1 MSNIRIV
8 NLASHTTP
16 AVIEDNRKEWVAYG
30 EDNNYFQYLID
41 RYNGSA
47 TNNAIINGMTE
58 LMYGKGLAATDASRK
73 PEAYA
78 QMMSLFKRSCLRKVT
93 FDLKALGQ
101 AAFQII
107 YNKDKSKIVQVAHM
121 PIETLRFEKMNE
133 DGEVCG
139 YYYSKDWTKIRK
151 KGYEPV
157 RIPAFGHGEKGEAL
171 EIYCIK
177 PYRSGFYY
185 YSPVDYQGGISYAEL
200 EEEVANYHIN
210 NIKNGLSPSMLIN
223 FNNGVPTEEER
234 ELIERR
240 IIQKFSGTSNS
251 GKFIL
256 AFNDNKEMAAS
267 IEPVQLS
274 DASEQYQFLADES
287 MRKLMVA
294 HRVTSPML
302 MGIKDQ
308 SGLGNN
314 ADELKTASLLFHNTV
329 IRPLQELILDAIDD
343 ILAYNDI
350 SLNIYFK
357 TLQPLEL
364 QADITEDQKEE
375 LSKVEDCGC
384 KDVSLA
390 SKQIDGRTAYD
401 TKEEAELVA
410 KELGCEGYHTHE
422 LDGQTWYMPCESH
435 DLEELKEPCQEGY
448 EMIGFKMKNGKRVP
462 NCVPLSELS
471 KDSRP
476 FLDDKLAHEMLDA
489 LADLGEEEPEGYELV
504 DAEIVGDDE
513 PEDFDVENYLNGLT
527 ELSAKQDSTQ
537 DGDIYKVRYKYVKGT
552 KKTAK
557 GSSRAFCKTMLSQG
571 KLYRKED
578 IGMMSARGVNKSFG
592 HKGRNYSLFK
602 YKGGV
607 NCYHRWERRIYKK
620 KLKKNGEPYGGD
632 ALRGTRYVNVNQA
645 VREGFKLPKNPKE
658 VAVAPIDMPR
668 QGHHPNY
675 KG

>member
-16 AVIEDNRKEWVAYG
+16 AVVEDNRKQWVAYG

-58 LMYGKGLAATDASRK
+58 LIYGKGLYATDASRK
-73 PEAYA
+73 PDEYA
-78 QMMSLFKRSCLRKVT
+78 MMKSLFSRTCMRKIT
-93 FDLKALGQ
+93 FDLKAMGQ
-101 AAFQII
+101 AAMQVI
-107 YNKDKSKIVQVAHM
+107 YNKEKTKIVQVEHF
-121 PIETLRFEKMNE
+121 PIETLRMEKMND
-133 DGEVCG
+133 DGEVTG

-151 KGYEPV
+151 KGFEPI
-157 RIPAFGHGEKGEAL
+157 RIPAFGYGEKGEGL

-185 YSPVDYQGGISYAEL
+185 YSPVDYQGGLPYAEL

-240 IIQKFSGTSNS
+240 IIQKFSGSSNS

-302 MGIKDQ
+302 MGIKDNT
-308 SGLGNN
+308 GLGNN

-329 IRPLQELILDAIDD
+329 VRPIQELILDAIDD
-343 ILAYNDI
+343 ILAVNGA
-350 SLNIYFK
+350 SLNVYFK

-364 QADITEDQKEE
+364 QADIAEEDKEE
-375 LSKVEDCGC
+375 LS
-384 KDVSLA
+384 
-390 SKQIDGRTAYD
+390 I
-401 TKEEAELVA
+401 
-410 KELGCEGYHTHE
+410 ELG
-422 LDGQTWYMPCESH
+422 D
-435 DLEELKEPCQEGY
+435 
-448 EMIGFKMKNGKRVP
+448 
-462 NCVPLSELS
+462 
-471 KDSRP
+471 DSRP
-476 FLDDKLAHEMLDA
+476 FLDDELAHEMLDA
-489 LADLGEEEPEGYELV
+489 LADLGEEEPEGYDLI
-504 DAEIVGDDE
+504 DAEEVGDEE
-513 PEDFDVENYLNGLT
+513 PEDFDVEGYLNGLVS
-527 ELSAKQDSTQ
+527 LSATQDSNQ
-537 DGDIYKVRYKYVKGT
+537 DSELYKVRYRYAKGT
-552 KKTAK
+552 SKTPT
-557 GSSRAFCKTMLSQG
+557 GQSRTFCKTMMS
-571 KLYRKED
+571 KKMLYRKED
-578 IGMMSARGVNKSFG
+578 IGQMSARGVNKKFG
-592 HKGRNYSLFK
+592 HKGKNYSLFK

-620 KLKKNGEPYGGD
+620 RLKKDGTEWGGN
-632 ALRGTRYVNVNQA
+632 ALQGTKFVNVNQA
-645 VREGFKLPKNPKE
+645 VRAGFKLPKNPKE

>member
-16 AVIEDNRKEWVAYG
+16 QVVEDNRKEWVAYG
-30 EDNNYFQYLID
+30 DDNNYFQYLID

-58 LMYGKGLAATDASRK
+58 LIYGKGLYATDAARK
-73 PEAYA
+73 PDEYA
-78 QMMSLFKRSCLRKVT
+78 MMRSLFSRTCMRKVT
-93 FDLKALGQ
+93 FDLKAMGQ
-101 AAFQII
+101 AAFQVI
-107 YNKDKSKIVQVAHM
+107 YNKDKTKIVQVEHM

-133 DGEVCG
+133 EGEVEG

-151 KGYEPV
+151 RGYEPT
-157 RIPAFGHGEKGEAL
+157 RIPAFGYGDKSEGL

-185 YSPVDYQGGISYAEL
+185 YSPVDYQGGLPYAEL

-240 IIQKFSGTSNS
+240 IIQKFSGSSNS

-302 MGIKDQ
+302 MGIKDNT
-308 SGLGNN
+308 GLGNN

-329 IRPLQELILDAIDD
+329 VRPIQELILDAIDD
-343 ILAYNDI
+343 IMAVNGA
-350 SLNIYFK
+350 SLNVFFK

-364 QADITEDQKEE
+364 QADMAEEEKEE
-375 LSKVEDCGC
+375 LSKVELGD
-384 KDVSLA
+384 
-390 SKQIDGRTAYD
+390 DG
-401 TKEEAELVA
+401 
-410 KELGCEGYHTHE
+410 
-422 LDGQTWYMPCESH
+422 
-435 DLEELKEPCQEGY
+435 
-448 EMIGFKMKNGKRVP
+448 
-462 NCVPLSELS
+462 
-471 KDSRP
+471 RP
-476 FLDDKLAHEMLDA
+476 FLDDELAHEMLDA
-489 LADLGEEEPEGYELV
+489 LADLGEEEPSDEWELI
-504 DAEIVGDDE
+504 DAEEVGDDE
-513 PEDFDVENYLNGLT
+513 PEDFDVEGYLNGLVS
-527 ELSAKQDSTQ
+527 LSATQDSSQ
-537 DGDIYKVRYKYVKGT
+537 DTKLYKVRYKYTKGT
-552 KKTAK
+552 SKTPI
-557 GSSRAFCKTMLSQG
+557 GDSRTFCKTML
-571 KLYRKED
+571 KKKMLYRKED

-620 KLKKNGEPYGGD
+620 RLKKDGTEWGGN
-632 ALRGTRYVNVNQA
+632 ALQGTKFVNVNQA
-645 VREGFKLPKNPKE
+645 VRAGFKLPKNPKE
-658 VAVAPIDMPR
+658 VAIAPIDMPR
-668 QGHHPNY
+668 QGHHPDFG
-675 KG
+675 K

>member
-16 AVIEDNRKEWVAYG
+16 QVVEDNRKEWVAYG
-30 EDNNYFQYLID
+30 DDNNYFQFLID

-58 LMYGKGLAATDASRK
+58 LIYGKGLYATDAARK
-73 PEAYA
+73 PDEYA
-78 QMMSLFKRSCLRKVT
+78 MMKSLFSRACMRKVT
-93 FDLKALGQ
+93 FDLKAMGQ
-101 AAFQII
+101 AAFQVI
-107 YNKDKSKIVQVAHM
+107 YNKDKTKIVQVEHM

-133 DGEVCG
+133 DGEVTG

-151 KGYEPV
+151 KGFEPT
-157 RIPAFGHGEKGEAL
+157 RIPAFGYGEKGEGL

-185 YSPVDYQGGISYAEL
+185 YSPVDYQGGLPYAEL

-240 IIQKFSGTSNS
+240 IIQKFSGSSNS

-302 MGIKDQ
+302 MGIKDNT
-308 SGLGNN
+308 GLGNN

-329 IRPLQELILDAIDD
+329 VRPIQEMILDAIDD
-343 ILAYNDI
+343 ILAVNGA
-350 SLNIYFK
+350 SLNVFFK

-364 QADITEDQKEE
+364 QGDILEEEKEE
-375 LSKVEDCGC
+375 LSKVE
-384 KDVSLA
+384 
-390 SKQIDGRTAYD
+390 
-401 TKEEAELVA
+401 
-410 KELGCEGYHTHE
+410 LG
-422 LDGQTWYMPCESH
+422 D
-435 DLEELKEPCQEGY
+435 
-448 EMIGFKMKNGKRVP
+448 
-462 NCVPLSELS
+462 
-471 KDSRP
+471 DSRP
-476 FLDDKLAHEMLDA
+476 FLDDELAHEMLDA
-489 LADLGEEEPEGYELV
+489 LADLGEEEPEGYELI
-504 DAEIVGDDE
+504 DAEEVGDEE
-513 PEDFDVENYLNGLT
+513 PEDFDVESYLNGLVSLSATQDSNQDT
-527 ELSAKQDSTQ
+527 EL
-537 DGDIYKVRYKYVKGT
+537 YKVRYKYSKGT
-552 KKTAK
+552 SKTPM
-557 GSSRAFCKTMLSQG
+557 GQSRTFCKTMMS
-571 KLYRKED
+571 KKMLYRKED
-578 IGMMSARGVNKSFG
+578 IGQMSARGVNKSFG

-620 KLKKNGEPYGGD
+620 RLKKDGTEWGGN
-632 ALRGTRYVNVNQA
+632 ALQGTKFVNVNQA
-645 VREGFKLPKNPKE
+645 VREGFKMPKNPKE
-658 VAVAPIDMPR
+658 VAQAPIDMPR

-675 KG
+675 GK

>member
-16 AVIEDNRKEWVAYG
+16 AVVEDNRKEWVAYG

-58 LMYGKGLAATDASRK
+58 LMYGKGLSATDASRK

-151 KGYEPV
+151 RGYEPT
-157 RIPAFGHGEKGEAL
+157 RIPAFGHGEKGDAL

-185 YSPVDYQGGISYAEL
+185 YSPVDYQGGIPYAEL

-329 IRPLQELILDAIDD
+329 IRPFQEMILDAIDD
-343 ILAYNDI
+343 ILAYNQI
-350 SLNIYFK
+350 SLNLFFK

-364 QADITEDQKEE
+364 QADITEEQREE
-375 LSKVEDCGC
+375 LSKVEDT
-384 KDVSLA
+384 
-390 SKQIDGRTAYD
+390 I
-401 TKEEAELVA
+401 EI
-410 KELGCEGYHTHE
+410 
-422 LDGQTWYMPCESH
+422 
-435 DLEELKEPCQEGY
+435 QEQ
-448 EMIGFKMKNGKRVP
+448 
-462 NCVPLSELS
+462 LSE
-471 KDSRP
+471 DSRP

-513 PEDFDVENYLNGLT
+513 PEEFDVENYLNGLT

-557 GSSRAFCKTMLSQG
+557 GSSRTFCKTMLSQG

-620 KLKKNGEPYGGD
+620 KLKKDGEPYGGD

-658 VAVAPIDMPR
+658 VAIAPIDLPNN
-668 QGHHPNY
+668 GHHPNWSGN
-675 KG
+675 K

>member
-16 AVIEDNRKEWVAYG
+16 QVVEDNRKEWVAYG
-30 EDNNYFQYLID
+30 DDNNYFQFLID

-58 LMYGKGLAATDASRK
+58 LIYGKGLYATDASRK
-73 PEAYA
+73 PDEFA
-78 QMMSLFKRSCLRKVT
+78 MMKSLFSRQCMRKVT
-93 FDLKALGQ
+93 FDLKAMGQ
-101 AAFQII
+101 AAFQVI
-107 YNKDKSKIVQVAHM
+107 YNKDKTKIVQVEHM
-121 PIETLRFEKMNE
+121 PIETLRFEKMND
-133 DGEVCG
+133 DGEVTG

-151 KGYEPV
+151 KGFEPT
-157 RIPAFGHGEKGEAL
+157 RIPAFGYGEKGEGL

-185 YSPVDYQGGISYAEL
+185 YSPVDYQGGLPYAEL

-240 IIQKFSGTSNS
+240 IIQKFSGSSNS

-302 MGIKDQ
+302 MGIKDNT
-308 SGLGNN
+308 GLGNN

-329 IRPLQELILDAIDD
+329 VRPIQELILDAIDD
-343 ILAYNDI
+343 IMAVNGA

-364 QADITEDQKEE
+364 QADISEETKEE
-375 LSKVEDCGC
+375 LSKVE
-384 KDVSLA
+384 
-390 SKQIDGRTAYD
+390 
-401 TKEEAELVA
+401 
-410 KELGCEGYHTHE
+410 LG
-422 LDGQTWYMPCESH
+422 D
-435 DLEELKEPCQEGY
+435 
-448 EMIGFKMKNGKRVP
+448 
-462 NCVPLSELS
+462 
-471 KDSRP
+471 DSRP
-476 FLDDKLAHEMLDA
+476 FLDDELAHEMLDA
-489 LADLGEEEPEGYELV
+489 LADLGEEEPTDEWELV
-504 DAEIVGDDE
+504 DAEEVGDEE
-513 PEDFDVENYLNGLT
+513 PEDFDVEGYLNGLVS
-527 ELSAKQDSTQ
+527 LSATQDSNQ
-537 DGDIYKVRYKYVKGT
+537 DTKLYKVRYKYSKGT
-552 KKTAK
+552 SKTPI
-557 GSSRAFCKTMLSQG
+557 GDSRTFCKTMLS
-571 KLYRKED
+571 KKMLYRKED

-592 HKGRNYSLFK
+592 HKGKNYSLFK

-620 KLKKNGEPYGGD
+620 RLKKDGEEWGGN
-632 ALRGTRYVNVNQA
+632 ALQGTKFVNVNQA

-658 VAVAPIDMPR
+658 VSVAPIDMPR

-675 KG
+675 GK

>member
-16 AVIEDNRKEWVAYG
+16 QVVEDNRKEWVAYG
-30 EDNNYFQYLID
+30 DDNNYFQFLID

-58 LMYGKGLAATDASRK
+58 LIYGKGLYATDASRK
-73 PEAYA
+73 PDEFA
-78 QMMSLFKRSCLRKVT
+78 MMKSLFSRQCMRKVT
-93 FDLKALGQ
+93 FDLKAMGQ
-101 AAFQII
+101 AAFQVI
-107 YNKDKSKIVQVAHM
+107 YNKDKTKIVQVEHM
-121 PIETLRFEKMNE
+121 PIETLRFEKMND
-133 DGEVCG
+133 DGEVTG

-151 KGYEPV
+151 KGFEPT
-157 RIPAFGHGEKGEAL
+157 RIPAFGYGEKGEGL

-185 YSPVDYQGGISYAEL
+185 YSPVDYQGGLPYAEL

-240 IIQKFSGTSNS
+240 IIQKFSGSSNS

-302 MGIKDQ
+302 MGIKDNT
-308 SGLGNN
+308 GLGNN

-329 IRPLQELILDAIDD
+329 VRPIQELILDAIDD
-343 ILAYNDI
+343 IMAVNGA

-364 QADITEDQKEE
+364 QADIPEETKEE
-375 LSKVEDCGC
+375 LSKVE
-384 KDVSLA
+384 
-390 SKQIDGRTAYD
+390 
-401 TKEEAELVA
+401 
-410 KELGCEGYHTHE
+410 LG
-422 LDGQTWYMPCESH
+422 D
-435 DLEELKEPCQEGY
+435 
-448 EMIGFKMKNGKRVP
+448 
-462 NCVPLSELS
+462 
-471 KDSRP
+471 DSRP
-476 FLDDKLAHEMLDA
+476 FLDDELAHEMLDA
-489 LADLGEEEPEGYELV
+489 LADLGEEEPTDEWELV
-504 DAEIVGDDE
+504 DAEEVGDEE
-513 PEDFDVENYLNGLT
+513 PEDFDVEGYLNGLVS
-527 ELSAKQDSTQ
+527 LSATQDSNQ
-537 DGDIYKVRYKYVKGT
+537 DTKLYKVRYKYSKGT
-552 KKTAK
+552 SKTPI
-557 GSSRAFCKTMLSQG
+557 GDSRTFCKTMLS
-571 KLYRKED
+571 KKMLYRKED
-578 IGMMSARGVNKSFG
+578 IGQMSARGVNKKFG
-592 HKGRNYSLFK
+592 HKGKNYSLFK

-620 KLKKNGEPYGGD
+620 RLKKDGEEWGGN
-632 ALRGTRYVNVNQA
+632 ALQGTKFVNVNQA

-658 VAVAPIDMPR
+658 VSVAPIDMPR

-675 KG
+675 GK

>member
-16 AVIEDNRKEWVAYG
+16 AVVEDNRKEWVAYG
-30 EDNNYFQYLID
+30 EDNNYFQFLID

-58 LMYGKGLAATDASRK
+58 LIYGKGLYATDASRK
-73 PEAYA
+73 PDEYA
-78 QMMSLFKRSCLRKVT
+78 MMKSLFSRQCMRKIT
-93 FDLKALGQ
+93 FDLKAMGQ
-101 AAFQII
+101 AAMQVI
-107 YNKDKSKIVQVAHM
+107 YNKDKTKIVQVEHM
-121 PIETLRFEKMNE
+121 PIETLRMEKMND
-133 DGEVCG
+133 DGEVTG

-151 KGYEPV
+151 KGFEPT
-157 RIPAFGHGEKGEAL
+157 RIPAFGYGEKGEGL

-185 YSPVDYQGGISYAEL
+185 YSPVDYQGGLPYAEL

-240 IIQKFSGTSNS
+240 IIQKFSGSSNS

-302 MGIKDQ
+302 MGIKDNT
-308 SGLGNN
+308 GLGNN

-329 IRPLQELILDAIDD
+329 VRPIQELILDAIDD
-343 ILAYNDI
+343 IMAVNGA

-364 QADITEDQKEE
+364 QADMAEEEKEE
-375 LSKVEDCGC
+375 LSKVE
-384 KDVSLA
+384 
-390 SKQIDGRTAYD
+390 
-401 TKEEAELVA
+401 
-410 KELGCEGYHTHE
+410 LG
-422 LDGQTWYMPCESH
+422 D
-435 DLEELKEPCQEGY
+435 
-448 EMIGFKMKNGKRVP
+448 
-462 NCVPLSELS
+462 
-471 KDSRP
+471 DSRP
-476 FLDDKLAHEMLDA
+476 FLDDELAHEMLDA
-489 LADLGEEEPEGYELV
+489 LADLGEEEPLDEEWELV
-504 DAEIVGDDE
+504 DAEEVGDEE
-513 PEDFDVENYLNGLT
+513 PEDFDVEGYLNGLVS
-527 ELSAKQDSTQ
+527 LSATQDSSQ
-537 DGDIYKVRYKYVKGT
+537 DNQRYKVRYKYSKGT
-552 KKTAK
+552 SKTPT
-557 GSSRAFCKTMLSQG
+557 GQSRTFCKTMLS
-571 KLYRKED
+571 KKMLYRKED

-592 HKGRNYSLFK
+592 HKGKNYSLFK

-620 KLKKNGEPYGGD
+620 RLKKDGTEWGGN
-632 ALRGTRYVNVNQA
+632 ALQGTKFVNVNQA

-658 VAVAPIDMPR
+658 VSVAPIDMPR

-675 KG
+675 KK

>member
-16 AVIEDNRKEWVAYG
+16 QVVEDNRKQWVAYG
-30 EDNNYFQYLID
+30 DDNNYFQYLID

-47 TNNAIINGMTE
+47 TNNAIINGMSE
-58 LMYGKGLAATDASRK
+58 LIYGKGLYATDAQRK
-73 PEAYA
+73 PDQYA
-78 QMMSLFKRSCLRKVT
+78 QMKSLFSRTCMRKVT
-93 FDLKALGQ
+93 FDLKAMGQ
-101 AAFQII
+101 AAFQVI
-107 YNKDKSKIVQVAHM
+107 YNKDKSKIVQVEHM
-121 PIETLRFEKMNE
+121 PIETLRFEKMND
-133 DGEVCG
+133 DGDVTG

-151 KGYEPV
+151 RGFEPV
-157 RIPAFGHGEKGEAL
+157 RIPAFGHGAKGEGL

-185 YSPVDYQGGISYAEL
+185 YSPVDYQGGLPYAEL

-240 IIQKFSGTSNS
+240 IIQKFSGSSNS

-302 MGIKDQ
+302 MGIKDNT
-308 SGLGNN
+308 GLGNN

-329 IRPLQELILDAIDD
+329 VRPIQELILDACDD
-343 ILAYNDI
+343 ILAVNEV
-350 SLNIYFK
+350 SLNLYFK

-364 QADITEDQKEE
+364 QADMAEEVKEE
-375 LSKVEDCGC
+375 LSSDCGC
-384 KDVSLA
+384 EV
-390 SKQIDGRTAYD
+390 
-401 TKEEAELVA
+401 
-410 KELGCEGYHTHE
+410 
-422 LDGQTWYMPCESH
+422 
-435 DLEELKEPCQEGY
+435 ELKDAEEQLNE
-448 EMIGFKMKNGKRVP
+448 
-462 NCVPLSELS
+462 
-471 KDSRP
+471 DSRP
-476 FLDDKLAHEMLDA
+476 FLDDELAHEMLDA
-489 LADLGEEEPEGYELV
+489 LADLGEEEPEGYELI

-513 PEDFDVENYLNGLT
+513 PEEFDTEEYLNGLVN
-527 ELSAKQDSTQ
+527 LSATQDSNQ
-537 DGDIYKVRYKYVKGT
+537 DSEIYKVRYKYVKGT
-552 KKTAK
+552 KKTSK
-557 GSSRAFCKTMLSQG
+557 GSSRSFCKTMLSQK

-620 KLKKNGEPYGGD
+620 KMKKNGEPYGGD
-632 ALRGTRYVNVNQA
+632 ALRGTKYVNVNQA
-645 VREGFKLPKNPKE
+645 VRAGFKLPKNPKE
-658 VAVAPIDMPR
+658 VSTAPIDMPR

-675 KG
+675 GK

>member
-58 LMYGKGLAATDASRK
+58 LMYGKGLSATDASRK

-157 RIPAFGHGEKGEAL
+157 RIPAFGHGEKSDAL

-185 YSPVDYQGGISYAEL
+185 YSPVDYQGGIPYAEL

-329 IRPLQELILDAIDD
+329 IRPFQEMILDAIDD
-343 ILAYNDI
+343 ILAYNQI
-350 SLNIYFK
+350 SLNIFFK

-364 QADITEDQKEE
+364 QADITEEQREE

-384 KDVSLA
+384 K
-390 SKQIDGRTAYD
+390 
-401 TKEEAELVA
+401 
-410 KELGCEGYHTHE
+410 
-422 LDGQTWYMPCESH
+422 
-435 DLEELKEPCQEGY
+435 EELKDADDPCTEGY
-448 EMIGFKMKNGKRVP
+448 EQIGMKMKDGKKVP
-462 NCVPLSELS
+462 NCVPIKAEEQLSE
-471 KDSRP
+471 DSRP

-557 GSSRAFCKTMLSQG
+557 GSSRTFCKTMLSQG

>member
-16 AVIEDNRKEWVAYG
+16 AVVEDNRKEWVAYG
-30 EDNNYFQYLID
+30 EDNNYFQFLID

-58 LMYGKGLAATDASRK
+58 LIYGKGLYATDASRK
-73 PEAYA
+73 PDEYA
-78 QMMSLFKRSCLRKVT
+78 MMKSLFSRQCMRKIT
-93 FDLKALGQ
+93 FDLKAMGQ
-101 AAFQII
+101 AAMQVI
-107 YNKDKSKIVQVAHM
+107 YNKDKTKIVLVEHM
-121 PIETLRFEKMNE
+121 PIETLRMEKMND
-133 DGEVCG
+133 DGEVTG

-151 KGYEPV
+151 KGFEPI
-157 RIPAFGHGEKGEAL
+157 RIPAFGYGEKGEGL

-185 YSPVDYQGGISYAEL
+185 YSPVDYQGGLPYAEL

-240 IIQKFSGTSNS
+240 IIQKFSGSSNS

-302 MGIKDQ
+302 MGIKDNT
-308 SGLGNN
+308 GLGNN

-329 IRPLQELILDAIDD
+329 VRPIQELILDAIDD
-343 ILAYNDI
+343 IMAVNGA

-364 QADITEDQKEE
+364 QADMAEEEKEE
-375 LSKVEDCGC
+375 LSKVE
-384 KDVSLA
+384 
-390 SKQIDGRTAYD
+390 
-401 TKEEAELVA
+401 
-410 KELGCEGYHTHE
+410 LG
-422 LDGQTWYMPCESH
+422 D
-435 DLEELKEPCQEGY
+435 
-448 EMIGFKMKNGKRVP
+448 
-462 NCVPLSELS
+462 
-471 KDSRP
+471 DSRP
-476 FLDDKLAHEMLDA
+476 FLDDELAHEMLDA
-489 LADLGEEEPEGYELV
+489 LADLGEEEPLDEEWELV
-504 DAEIVGDDE
+504 DAEEVGDEE
-513 PEDFDVENYLNGLT
+513 PEDFDVEGYLNGLVS
-527 ELSAKQDSTQ
+527 LSATQDSSQ
-537 DGDIYKVRYKYVKGT
+537 DNQRYKVRYKYSKGT
-552 KKTAK
+552 SKTPT
-557 GSSRAFCKTMLSQG
+557 GQSRTFCKTMLS
-571 KLYRKED
+571 KKMLYRKED

-592 HKGRNYSLFK
+592 HKGKNYSLFK

-620 KLKKNGEPYGGD
+620 RLKKDGTEWGGN
-632 ALRGTRYVNVNQA
+632 ALQGTKFVNVNQA

-658 VAVAPIDMPR
+658 VSVAPIDMPR

-675 KG
+675 KK

>member
-16 AVIEDNRKEWVAYG
+16 QVVEDNRKQWVAYG
-30 EDNNYFQYLID
+30 DDNNYFQYLID

-47 TNNAIINGMTE
+47 TNNAIINGMSE
-58 LMYGKGLAATDASRK
+58 LIYGKGLYATDAQRK
-73 PEAYA
+73 PDQYA
-78 QMMSLFKRSCLRKVT
+78 QMKSLFSRTCMRKVT
-93 FDLKALGQ
+93 FDLKAMGQ
-101 AAFQII
+101 AAFQVI
-107 YNKDKSKIVQVAHM
+107 YNKDKSKIVQVEHM
-121 PIETLRFEKMNE
+121 PIETLRFEKMND
-133 DGEVCG
+133 DGDVTG

-151 KGYEPV
+151 RGFEPV
-157 RIPAFGHGEKGEAL
+157 RIPAFGHGAKGEGL

-185 YSPVDYQGGISYAEL
+185 YSPVDYQGGLPYAEL

-240 IIQKFSGTSNS
+240 IIQKFSGSSNS

-302 MGIKDQ
+302 MGIKDN

-329 IRPLQELILDAIDD
+329 VRPIQELILDACDD
-343 ILAYNDI
+343 ILAVNEV
-350 SLNIYFK
+350 SLNLYFK

-364 QADITEDQKEE
+364 QADMAEEVKEE
-375 LSKVEDCGC
+375 LSSDCGC
-384 KDVSLA
+384 KV
-390 SKQIDGRTAYD
+390 
-401 TKEEAELVA
+401 
-410 KELGCEGYHTHE
+410 
-422 LDGQTWYMPCESH
+422 
-435 DLEELKEPCQEGY
+435 ELKDAEEQLNE
-448 EMIGFKMKNGKRVP
+448 
-462 NCVPLSELS
+462 
-471 KDSRP
+471 DSRP
-476 FLDDKLAHEMLDA
+476 FLDDELAHEMLDA
-489 LADLGEEEPEGYELV
+489 LADLGEEEPEGYELI

-513 PEDFDVENYLNGLT
+513 PEEFDTEEYLNGLVN
-527 ELSAKQDSTQ
+527 LSATQDSNQ
-537 DGDIYKVRYKYVKGT
+537 DSEIYKVRYKYVKGT
-552 KKTAK
+552 KKTSK
-557 GSSRAFCKTMLSQG
+557 GSSRSFCKTMLSQG

-578 IGMMSARGVNKSFG
+578 IGQMSARGVNKSFG

-620 KLKKNGEPYGGD
+620 KMKKNGEPYGGD
-632 ALRGTRYVNVNQA
+632 ALRGTKYVNVNQA
-645 VREGFKLPKNPKE
+645 VRAGFKLPKNPKE
-658 VAVAPIDMPR
+658 VSTAPIDMPR

-675 KG
+675 GK

>member
-16 AVIEDNRKEWVAYG
+16 QVVEDNRKEWVAYG
-30 EDNNYFQYLID
+30 DDNNYFQFLID

-58 LMYGKGLAATDASRK
+58 LIYGKGLYATDASRK
-73 PEAYA
+73 PDEYA
-78 QMMSLFKRSCLRKVT
+78 MMKSLFSRTCMRKVT
-93 FDLKALGQ
+93 FDLKAMGQ
-101 AAFQII
+101 AAFQVI
-107 YNKDKSKIVQVAHM
+107 YNKDKTKIVQVEHM
-121 PIETLRFEKMNE
+121 PIETLRFEKMND
-133 DGEVCG
+133 DGEVTG

-151 KGYEPV
+151 KGFEPT
-157 RIPAFGHGEKGEAL
+157 RIPAFGYGEKGEGL

-185 YSPVDYQGGISYAEL
+185 YSPVDYQGGLPYAEL

-240 IIQKFSGTSNS
+240 IIQKFSGSSNS

-302 MGIKDQ
+302 MGIKDNT
-308 SGLGNN
+308 GLGNN

-329 IRPLQELILDAIDD
+329 VRPIQELILDAIDD
-343 ILAYNDI
+343 ILAVNGA

-364 QADITEDQKEE
+364 QADMAEEEKEE
-375 LSKVEDCGC
+375 LSKVE
-384 KDVSLA
+384 
-390 SKQIDGRTAYD
+390 
-401 TKEEAELVA
+401 
-410 KELGCEGYHTHE
+410 LG
-422 LDGQTWYMPCESH
+422 D
-435 DLEELKEPCQEGY
+435 
-448 EMIGFKMKNGKRVP
+448 
-462 NCVPLSELS
+462 
-471 KDSRP
+471 DSRP
-476 FLDDKLAHEMLDA
+476 FLDDELAHEMLDA
-489 LADLGEEEPEGYELV
+489 LADLGEEEPLDDEWELV
-504 DAEIVGDDE
+504 DAEEVGDDE
-513 PEDFDVENYLNGLT
+513 PEDFDVEGYLNGLVS
-527 ELSAKQDSTQ
+527 LSATQDSSQ
-537 DGDIYKVRYKYVKGT
+537 DTKLYKVRYKYSKGT
-552 KKTAK
+552 SKTPV
-557 GSSRAFCKTMLSQG
+557 GDSRTFCKTMLS
-571 KLYRKED
+571 KKMLYRKED
-578 IGMMSARGVNKSFG
+578 IGQMSARGVNKKFG
-592 HKGRNYSLFK
+592 HKGKNYSLFK

-620 KLKKNGEPYGGD
+620 RLKKDGEEWGGN
-632 ALRGTRYVNVNQA
+632 ALQGTKFVNVNQA

-658 VAVAPIDMPR
+658 VSVAPIDMPR

-675 KG
+675 GK

>member
-58 LMYGKGLAATDASRK
+58 LIYGKGLSATDASRK

-151 KGYEPV
+151 KGYEPQ
-157 RIPAFGHGEKGEAL
+157 RIPAFGHGAKGEAL
-171 EIYCIK
+171 EIFCIK

-185 YSPVDYQGGISYAEL
+185 YSPVDYQGGIPYAEL

-302 MGIKDQ
+302 MGIKDNT
-308 SGLGNN
+308 GLGNN

-329 IRPLQELILDAIDD
+329 VRPLQQMILDAIDD
-343 ILAYNDI
+343 ILAFNDI

-364 QADITEDQKEE
+364 QADIPEE
-375 LSKVEDCGC
+375 
-384 KDVSLA
+384 
-390 SKQIDGRTAYD
+390 
-401 TKEEAELVA
+401 TKEEFSVELAE
-410 KELGCEGYHTHE
+410 EDT
-422 LDGQTWYMPCESH
+422 
-435 DLEELKEPCQEGY
+435 
-448 EMIGFKMKNGKRVP
+448 
-462 NCVPLSELS
+462 
-471 KDSRP
+471 RP

-489 LADLGEEEPEGYELV
+489 LADLGEDEPEGYELV

-513 PEDFDVENYLNGLT
+513 PDDFNVEDYLNDMV

-537 DGDIYKVRYKYVKGT
+537 DSEIYKVRYKYVKGT

-557 GSSRAFCKTMLSQG
+557 GSSRTFCKTMLSKG

-578 IGMMSARGVNKSFG
+578 IGMMSARGVNKKFG
-592 HKGRNYSLFK
+592 HKGKNYSLFK

-620 KLKKNGEPYGGD
+620 KLNKKGEPYGGD
-632 ALRGTRYVNVNQA
+632 ALRGTKYVNVNQA
-645 VREGFKLPKNPKE
+645 VRAGFKLPKNPKE

>member
-16 AVIEDNRKEWVAYG
+16 QVVEDNRKQWVAYG
-30 EDNNYFQYLID
+30 DDNNYFQYLID

-47 TNNAIINGMTE
+47 TNNAIINGMSE
-58 LMYGKGLAATDASRK
+58 LIYGKGLYATDAQRK
-73 PEAYA
+73 PDQYA
-78 QMMSLFKRSCLRKVT
+78 QMKSLFSRTCMRKVT
-93 FDLKALGQ
+93 FDLKAMGQ
-101 AAFQII
+101 AAFQVI
-107 YNKDKSKIVQVAHM
+107 YNKDKSKIVQVEHM
-121 PIETLRFEKMNE
+121 PIETLRFEKMND
-133 DGEVCG
+133 DGDVTG

-151 KGYEPV
+151 RGFEPV
-157 RIPAFGHGEKGEAL
+157 RIPSFGHGAKGEGL

-185 YSPVDYQGGISYAEL
+185 YSPVDYQGGLPYAEL

-240 IIQKFSGTSNS
+240 IIQKFSGSSNS

-302 MGIKDQ
+302 MGIKDN

-329 IRPLQELILDAIDD
+329 VRPIQELILDACDD
-343 ILAYNDI
+343 ILAVNEV
-350 SLNIYFK
+350 SLNLYFK

-364 QADITEDQKEE
+364 QADMAEEVKEE
-375 LSKVEDCGC
+375 LSSDCGC
-384 KDVSLA
+384 K
-390 SKQIDGRTAYD
+390 
-401 TKEEAELVA
+401 
-410 KELGCEGYHTHE
+410 
-422 LDGQTWYMPCESH
+422 
-435 DLEELKEPCQEGY
+435 EELKEPCQEGY
-448 EMIGFKMKNGKRVP
+448 EMIGFKMKDGKRVP
-462 NCVPLSELS
+462 NCVPLSELNE
-471 KDSRP
+471 DSRP
-476 FLDDKLAHEMLDA
+476 FLDDELAHEMLDA
-489 LADLGEEEPEGYELV
+489 LADLGEEEPEGYELI

-513 PEDFDVENYLNGLT
+513 PEEFDTEEYLNGLVN
-527 ELSAKQDSTQ
+527 LSATQDSNQ
-537 DGDIYKVRYKYVKGT
+537 DSEIYKVRYKYVKGT
-552 KKTAK
+552 KKTSK
-557 GSSRAFCKTMLSQG
+557 GSSRSFCKTMLSQK

-578 IGMMSARGVNKSFG
+578 IGQMSARGVNKSFG

-620 KLKKNGEPYGGD
+620 KMKKNGEPYGGD
-632 ALRGTRYVNVNQA
+632 ALRGTKYVNVNQA
-645 VREGFKLPKNPKE
+645 VRAGFKLPKNPKE

>member
-16 AVIEDNRKEWVAYG
+16 AVVEDNRKEWVAYG

-58 LMYGKGLAATDASRK
+58 LMYGKGLSATDASRK

-151 KGYEPV
+151 RGYEPT
-157 RIPAFGHGEKGEAL
+157 RIPAFGHGEKGDAL

-185 YSPVDYQGGISYAEL
+185 YSPVDYQGGIPYAEL

-329 IRPLQELILDAIDD
+329 IRPFQEMILDAIDD
-343 ILAYNDI
+343 ILAYNQI
-350 SLNIYFK
+350 SLNIFFK

-364 QADITEDQKEE
+364 QADITEEQREE
-375 LSKVEDCGC
+375 LSKVED
-384 KDVSLA
+384 S
-390 SKQIDGRTAYD
+390 I
-401 TKEEAELVA
+401 EI
-410 KELGCEGYHTHE
+410 
-422 LDGQTWYMPCESH
+422 
-435 DLEELKEPCQEGY
+435 QEQ
-448 EMIGFKMKNGKRVP
+448 
-462 NCVPLSELS
+462 LSE
-471 KDSRP
+471 DSRP

-557 GSSRAFCKTMLSQG
+557 GSSRTFCKTMLSQG

-620 KLKKNGEPYGGD
+620 KLKKDGEPYGGD

>member
-16 AVIEDNRKEWVAYG
+16 AVVEDNRKEWVAYG

-58 LMYGKGLAATDASRK
+58 LIYGKGLHATDAARK
-73 PEAYA
+73 PDEYA
-78 QMMSLFKRSCLRKVT
+78 MMKSLFSRQCMRKLT
-93 FDLKALGQ
+93 FDLKAMGQ
-101 AAFQII
+101 AAMQVI
-107 YNKDKSKIVQVAHM
+107 YNKDKTKIVQVEHF
-121 PIETLRFEKMNE
+121 PIETLRMEKMNE
-133 DGEVCG
+133 DGEVEG

-157 RIPAFGHGEKGEAL
+157 RIPAFGYGTKGEGL

-177 PYRSGFYY
+177 PYRAGFYY
-185 YSPVDYQGGISYAEL
+185 YSPVDYQGGIPYAEL

-240 IIQKFSGTSNS
+240 IVQKFSGSSNS

-302 MGIKDQ
+302 MGIKDNT
-308 SGLGNN
+308 GLGNN

-329 IRPLQELILDAIDD
+329 IRPFQELILDAIDD
-343 ILAYNDI
+343 ILAVNGA
-350 SLNIYFK
+350 SLNVFFK

-364 QADITEDQKEE
+364 QADIPEEQKEE
-375 LSKVEDCGC
+375 LS
-384 KDVSLA
+384 A
-390 SKQIDGRTAYD
+390 
-401 TKEEAELVA
+401 
-410 KELGCEGYHTHE
+410 
-422 LDGQTWYMPCESH
+422 
-435 DLEELKEPCQEGY
+435 
-448 EMIGFKMKNGKRVP
+448 
-462 NCVPLSELS
+462 
-471 KDSRP
+471 DSRP
-476 FLDDKLAHEMLDA
+476 FLDDELAHELLDA
-489 LADLGEEEPEGYELV
+489 LADLGEEEPLEEEWELV
-504 DAEIVGDDE
+504 DAEEVGDEE
-513 PEDFDVENYLNGLT
+513 PEDFDVEGYLNGLVS
-527 ELSAKQDSTQ
+527 LSATQDSSQ
-537 DGDIYKVRYKYVKGT
+537 DTERYKVRYKYAKGT
-552 KKTAK
+552 SKTPV
-557 GSSRAFCKTMLSQG
+557 GQSRTFCKTMMS
-571 KLYRKED
+571 KKMLYRKED

-592 HKGRNYSLFK
+592 HKGKNYSLFK

-620 KLKKNGEPYGGD
+620 RLKKDGTEWGGN
-632 ALRGTRYVNVNQA
+632 ALQGTKFVNVNQA

-658 VAVAPIDMPR
+658 VSKAPIDMPR

-675 KG
+675 GK

>member
-16 AVIEDNRKEWVAYG
+16 AVVEDNRKQWVAYG

-58 LMYGKGLAATDASRK
+58 LIYGKGLYATDASRK
-73 PEAYA
+73 PDEYA
-78 QMMSLFKRSCLRKVT
+78 MMKSLFSRTCMRKIT
-93 FDLKALGQ
+93 FDLKAMGQ
-101 AAFQII
+101 AAMQVI
-107 YNKDKSKIVQVAHM
+107 YNKDKTKIVQVEHF
-121 PIETLRFEKMNE
+121 PIETLRMEKMND
-133 DGEVCG
+133 DGEVTG

-151 KGYEPV
+151 KGFEPI
-157 RIPAFGHGEKGEAL
+157 RIPAFGYGEKGEGL

-185 YSPVDYQGGISYAEL
+185 YSPVDYQGGLPYAEL

-240 IIQKFSGTSNS
+240 IIQKFSGSSNS

-302 MGIKDQ
+302 MGIKDNT
-308 SGLGNN
+308 GLGNN

-329 IRPLQELILDAIDD
+329 VRPIQELVLDAVDD
-343 ILAYNDI
+343 ILAVNGA
-350 SLNIYFK
+350 SLNVYFK

-364 QADITEDQKEE
+364 QADIAEEDKEE
-375 LSKVEDCGC
+375 LS
-384 KDVSLA
+384 
-390 SKQIDGRTAYD
+390 I
-401 TKEEAELVA
+401 
-410 KELGCEGYHTHE
+410 ELG
-422 LDGQTWYMPCESH
+422 D
-435 DLEELKEPCQEGY
+435 
-448 EMIGFKMKNGKRVP
+448 
-462 NCVPLSELS
+462 
-471 KDSRP
+471 DSRP
-476 FLDDKLAHEMLDA
+476 FLDDELAHEMLDA
-489 LADLGEEEPEGYELV
+489 LADLGEEEPEGYDLI
-504 DAEIVGDDE
+504 DAEEVGDEE
-513 PEDFDVENYLNGLT
+513 PEDFDVEGYLNGLVS
-527 ELSAKQDSTQ
+527 LSATQDSNQ
-537 DGDIYKVRYKYVKGT
+537 DSELYKVRYRYSKGT
-552 KKTAK
+552 SKTPT
-557 GSSRAFCKTMLSQG
+557 GQSRTFCKTMMS
-571 KLYRKED
+571 KKMLYRKED
-578 IGMMSARGVNKSFG
+578 IGQMSARGVNKKFG
-592 HKGRNYSLFK
+592 HKGKNYSLFK

-620 KLKKNGEPYGGD
+620 RLKKDGTEWGGN
-632 ALRGTRYVNVNQA
+632 ALQGTKFVNVNQA
-645 VREGFKLPKNPKE
+645 VRAGFKLPKNPKE

>member
-1 MSNIRIV
+1 M
-8 NLASHTTP
+8 NL
-16 AVIEDNRKEWVAYG
+16 
-30 EDNNYFQYLID
+30 
-41 RYNGSA
+41 
-47 TNNAIINGMTE
+47 
-58 LMYGKGLAATDASRK
+58 
-73 PEAYA
+73 
-78 QMMSLFKRSCLRKVT
+78 LRAEKC
-93 FDLKALGQ
+93 
-101 AAFQII
+101 
-107 YNKDKSKIVQVAHM
+107 NKDGE
-121 PIETLRFEKMNE
+121 IEA
-133 DGEVCG
+133 
-139 YYYSKDWTKIRK
+139 YYYSDDWTDVK
-151 KGYEPV
+151 KYPPT
-157 RIPAFGHGEKGEAL
+157 RIPAYGYSKDKI
-171 EIYCIK
+171 EILFSK
-177 PYRSGFYY
+177 PYAVGMKYY
-185 YSPVDYQGGISYAEL
+185 AYPDYQGAVPYALL
-200 EEEVANYHIN
+200 EEEIADYLIN
-210 NIKNGLSPSMLIN
+210 EVQNGFSGTKVVN

-329 IRPLQELILDAIDD
+329 IRPFQEMILDAIDD
-343 ILAYNDI
+343 ILAYNQI
-350 SLNIYFK
+350 SLNLFFK

-364 QADITEDQKEE
+364 QADITEEQKEE
-375 LSKVEDCGC
+375 LSKVEDCC
-384 KDVSLA
+384 
-390 SKQIDGRTAYD
+390 T
-401 TKEEAELVA
+401 T
-410 KELGCEGYHTHE
+410 
-422 LDGQTWYMPCESH
+422 
-435 DLEELKEPCQEGY
+435 ELKE
-448 EMIGFKMKNGKRVP
+448 
-462 NCVPLSELS
+462 
-471 KDSRP
+471 DSRP

-557 GSSRAFCKTMLSQG
+557 GSSRTFCKTMLSQG

-645 VREGFKLPKNPKE
+645 VRAGFKLPKNPKE

>member
-16 AVIEDNRKEWVAYG
+16 AVVEDNRKDWVAYG

-58 LMYGKGLAATDASRK
+58 LIYGKGLYATDAARK
-73 PEAYA
+73 PDEYA
-78 QMMSLFKRSCLRKVT
+78 MMKSLFSRQCMRKIT
-93 FDLKALGQ
+93 FDLKAMGQ
-101 AAFQII
+101 AAMQVI
-107 YNKDKSKIVQVAHM
+107 YNKDKTKIVQVEHM
-121 PIETLRFEKMNE
+121 PIETLRMEKMNE
-133 DGEVCG
+133 DGEITG

-157 RIPAFGHGEKGEAL
+157 RIPAFGYGEKGEGL

-185 YSPVDYQGGISYAEL
+185 YSPVDYQGGLPYAEL

-240 IIQKFSGTSNS
+240 IIQKFSGSSNS

-287 MRKLMVA
+287 MRKLMVS

-302 MGIKDQ
+302 MGIKDNT
-308 SGLGNN
+308 GLGNN

-329 IRPLQELILDAIDD
+329 VRPIQEMILDAIDD
-343 ILAYNDI
+343 ILAVNGA
-350 SLNIYFK
+350 SLNVYFK

-364 QADITEDQKEE
+364 QADIPEETKEE
-375 LSKVEDCGC
+375 LS
-384 KDVSLA
+384 A
-390 SKQIDGRTAYD
+390 
-401 TKEEAELVA
+401 
-410 KELGCEGYHTHE
+410 
-422 LDGQTWYMPCESH
+422 
-435 DLEELKEPCQEGY
+435 
-448 EMIGFKMKNGKRVP
+448 
-462 NCVPLSELS
+462 
-471 KDSRP
+471 DSRP
-476 FLDDKLAHEMLDA
+476 FLDDELAHEMLDA
-489 LADLGEEEPEGYELV
+489 LADLGEEEPSDEWELV
-504 DAEIVGDDE
+504 DAEEVGDDE
-513 PEDFDVENYLNGLT
+513 PEDFDVEGYLNGLVS
-527 ELSAKQDSTQ
+527 LSATQDSNQ
-537 DGDIYKVRYKYVKGT
+537 DTERYKVRYKYSKGT
-552 KKTAK
+552 SKTPV
-557 GSSRAFCKTMLSQG
+557 GESRTFCKTML
-571 KLYRKED
+571 KKKMLYRKED
-578 IGMMSARGVNKSFG
+578 IGQMSARGVNKKFG

-620 KLKKNGEPYGGD
+620 RLKKDGTEWGGN
-632 ALRGTRYVNVNQA
+632 ALQGTKFVNVNQA
-645 VREGFKLPKNPKE
+645 VRAGFKLPKNPKE
-658 VAVAPIDMPR
+658 VAIAPIDLPNN
-668 QGHHPNY
+668 GHHPNWSGN
-675 KG
+675 KK

>member
-16 AVIEDNRKEWVAYG
+16 QVVEDNRKEWVAYG
-30 EDNNYFQYLID
+30 DDNNYFQFLID

-58 LMYGKGLAATDASRK
+58 LIYGKGLYATDASRK
-73 PEAYA
+73 PDEYA
-78 QMMSLFKRSCLRKVT
+78 MMKSLFSRTCMRKVT
-93 FDLKALGQ
+93 FDLKAMGQ
-101 AAFQII
+101 AAFQVI
-107 YNKDKSKIVQVAHM
+107 YNKDKTKIVQVEHM
-121 PIETLRFEKMNE
+121 PIETLRFEKMND
-133 DGEVCG
+133 DGEVTG

-151 KGYEPV
+151 RGFEPT
-157 RIPAFGHGEKGEAL
+157 RIPAFGYGEKGEGL

-185 YSPVDYQGGISYAEL
+185 YSPVDYQGGLPYAEL

-240 IIQKFSGTSNS
+240 IIQKFSGSSNS

-302 MGIKDQ
+302 MGIKDNT
-308 SGLGNN
+308 GLGNN

-329 IRPLQELILDAIDD
+329 VRPIQELILDAIDD
-343 ILAYNDI
+343 ILAVNGA
-350 SLNIYFK
+350 SLNVFFK

-364 QADITEDQKEE
+364 QGDITEETKEE
-375 LSKVEDCGC
+375 LSKVE
-384 KDVSLA
+384 
-390 SKQIDGRTAYD
+390 
-401 TKEEAELVA
+401 
-410 KELGCEGYHTHE
+410 LG
-422 LDGQTWYMPCESH
+422 D
-435 DLEELKEPCQEGY
+435 
-448 EMIGFKMKNGKRVP
+448 
-462 NCVPLSELS
+462 
-471 KDSRP
+471 DSRP
-476 FLDDKLAHEMLDA
+476 FLDDELAHEMLDA
-489 LADLGEEEPEGYELV
+489 LADLGEEEPTDEWELI
-504 DAEIVGDDE
+504 DAEDVGDDE
-513 PEDFDVENYLNGLT
+513 PEDFDVEGYLNGLVSLSATQDSNQDT
-527 ELSAKQDSTQ
+527 EL
-537 DGDIYKVRYKYVKGT
+537 YKVRYKYSKGT
-552 KKTAK
+552 SKTPV
-557 GSSRAFCKTMLSQG
+557 GDSRDFCKTMLS
-571 KLYRKED
+571 KKMLYRKED
-578 IGMMSARGVNKSFG
+578 IGQMSARGVNKKFG
-592 HKGRNYSLFK
+592 HKGKNYSLFK

-620 KLKKNGEPYGGD
+620 RLKKDGTEWGGN
-632 ALRGTRYVNVNQA
+632 ALQGTKFVNVNQA
-645 VREGFKLPKNPKE
+645 VRAGFKLPKNPKE
-658 VAVAPIDMPR
+658 VATAPIDMPR

>member
-16 AVIEDNRKEWVAYG
+16 AVVEDNRKEWVAYG

-58 LMYGKGLAATDASRK
+58 LMYGKGLSATDASRK

-151 KGYEPV
+151 RGYEPT
-157 RIPAFGHGEKGEAL
+157 RIPAFGHGEKGDAL

-329 IRPLQELILDAIDD
+329 IRPFQEMILDAIDD
-343 ILAYNDI
+343 ILAYNQI
-350 SLNIYFK
+350 SLNLFFK

-364 QADITEDQKEE
+364 QADITEEQREE
-375 LSKVEDCGC
+375 LSKVED
-384 KDVSLA
+384 S
-390 SKQIDGRTAYD
+390 I
-401 TKEEAELVA
+401 EI
-410 KELGCEGYHTHE
+410 
-422 LDGQTWYMPCESH
+422 
-435 DLEELKEPCQEGY
+435 QEQ
-448 EMIGFKMKNGKRVP
+448 
-462 NCVPLSELS
+462 LSE
-471 KDSRP
+471 DSRP
-476 FLDDKLAHEMLDA
+476 FLDDKLAHEILDA

-557 GSSRAFCKTMLSQG
+557 GSSRTFCKTMLSQG

>member
-16 AVIEDNRKEWVAYG
+16 QVVEDNRKQWVAYG

-47 TNNAIINGMTE
+47 TNNAIINGMSE
-58 LMYGKGLAATDASRK
+58 LIYGKGLYATDAQRK
-73 PEAYA
+73 PDQYA
-78 QMMSLFKRSCLRKVT
+78 QMKSLFSRTCMRKVT
-93 FDLKALGQ
+93 FDLKAMGQ
-101 AAFQII
+101 AAFQVI
-107 YNKDKSKIVQVAHM
+107 YNKDKSKIVQVEHM
-121 PIETLRFEKMNE
+121 PIETLRFEKMND
-133 DGEVCG
+133 DGDVTG

-151 KGYEPV
+151 RGFEPV
-157 RIPAFGHGEKGEAL
+157 RIPAFGHGAKGEGL

-185 YSPVDYQGGISYAEL
+185 YSPVDYQGGLPYAEL

-240 IIQKFSGTSNS
+240 IIQKFSGSSNS

-302 MGIKDQ
+302 MGIKDNT
-308 SGLGNN
+308 GLGNN

-329 IRPLQELILDAIDD
+329 VRPIQELILDACDD
-343 ILAYNDI
+343 ILAVNEV
-350 SLNIYFK
+350 SLNLYFK

-364 QADITEDQKEE
+364 QADMAEEVKEE
-375 LSKVEDCGC
+375 LS
-384 KDVSLA
+384 
-390 SKQIDGRTAYD
+390 I
-401 TKEEAELVA
+401 
-410 KELGCEGYHTHE
+410 ELG
-422 LDGQTWYMPCESH
+422 D
-435 DLEELKEPCQEGY
+435 
-448 EMIGFKMKNGKRVP
+448 
-462 NCVPLSELS
+462 
-471 KDSRP
+471 DSRP
-476 FLDDKLAHEMLDA
+476 FLDDELAHEMLDA
-489 LADLGEEEPEGYELV
+489 LADLGEEEPEGYELI
-504 DAEIVGDDE
+504 DAEVVGDDE
-513 PEDFDVENYLNGLT
+513 PEEFDTEEYLNGLVN
-527 ELSAKQDSTQ
+527 LSATQDSNQ
-537 DGDIYKVRYKYVKGT
+537 DSEIYKVRYKYVKGT
-552 KKTAK
+552 KKTSK
-557 GSSRAFCKTMLSQG
+557 GSSRSFCKTMLSQK

-620 KLKKNGEPYGGD
+620 KMKKNGEPYGGD
-632 ALRGTRYVNVNQA
+632 ALRGTKYVNVNQA
-645 VREGFKLPKNPKE
+645 VRAGFKLPKNPKE
-658 VAVAPIDMPR
+658 VSTAPIDMPR

-675 KG
+675 GK

>member
-16 AVIEDNRKEWVAYG
+16 QVVEDNRKEWVAYG
-30 EDNNYFQYLID
+30 DDNNYFQFLID

-58 LMYGKGLAATDASRK
+58 LIYGKGLYATDAARK
-73 PEAYA
+73 PDEYA
-78 QMMSLFKRSCLRKVT
+78 MMKSLFSRACMRKVT
-93 FDLKALGQ
+93 FDLKAMGQ
-101 AAFQII
+101 AAFQVI
-107 YNKDKSKIVQVAHM
+107 YNKDKTKIVQVEHM

-133 DGEVCG
+133 DGEVTG

-151 KGYEPV
+151 KGFEPT
-157 RIPAFGHGEKGEAL
+157 RIPAFGYGEKGEGL

-185 YSPVDYQGGISYAEL
+185 YSPVDYQGGLPYAEL

-240 IIQKFSGTSNS
+240 IIQKFSGSSNS

-274 DASEQYQFLADES
+274 DASEQYQFLADEA

-302 MGIKDQ
+302 MGIKDNT
-308 SGLGNN
+308 GLGNN

-329 IRPLQELILDAIDD
+329 VRPIQEMILDAIDD
-343 ILAYNDI
+343 ILAVNGA
-350 SLNIYFK
+350 SLNVYFK

-364 QADITEDQKEE
+364 QADITEEEKEE
-375 LSKVEDCGC
+375 LSKVE
-384 KDVSLA
+384 
-390 SKQIDGRTAYD
+390 
-401 TKEEAELVA
+401 
-410 KELGCEGYHTHE
+410 LG
-422 LDGQTWYMPCESH
+422 D
-435 DLEELKEPCQEGY
+435 
-448 EMIGFKMKNGKRVP
+448 
-462 NCVPLSELS
+462 
-471 KDSRP
+471 DSRP
-476 FLDDKLAHEMLDA
+476 FLDDELAHEMLDA
-489 LADLGEEEPEGYELV
+489 LADLGEEEPEGYELI
-504 DAEIVGDDE
+504 DAEEVGDEE
-513 PEDFDVENYLNGLT
+513 PEDFDVESYLNGLVSLSATQDSNQDT
-527 ELSAKQDSTQ
+527 EL
-537 DGDIYKVRYKYVKGT
+537 YKVRYRYSKGT
-552 KKTAK
+552 SKTPM
-557 GSSRAFCKTMLSQG
+557 GQSRTFCKTMMS
-571 KLYRKED
+571 KKMLYRKED
-578 IGMMSARGVNKSFG
+578 IGQMSARGVNKSFG

-620 KLKKNGEPYGGD
+620 KLKKDGTEWGGN
-632 ALRGTRYVNVNQA
+632 ALQGTKFVNVNQA
-645 VREGFKLPKNPKE
+645 VREGFKMPKNPKE
-658 VAVAPIDMPR
+658 VAIAPIDLPNN
-668 QGHHPNY
+668 GHHPNW

>member
-16 AVIEDNRKEWVAYG
+16 AVIEDNRKEWVAFG

-58 LMYGKGLAATDASRK
+58 LIYGKGLHATDAARK
-73 PEAYA
+73 PDEYA
-78 QMMSLFKRSCLRKVT
+78 MMKSLFSRSCMRKIT
-93 FDLKALGQ
+93 FDLKAMGQ
-101 AAFQII
+101 AAMQVI
-107 YNKDKSKIVQVAHM
+107 YNKDKTKIVQVEHF
-121 PIETLRFEKMNE
+121 PIETLRMEKMNE
-133 DGEVCG
+133 DGEVEG

-157 RIPAFGHGEKGEAL
+157 RIPAFGYGSKGEGL

-177 PYRSGFYY
+177 PYRAGFYY
-185 YSPVDYQGGISYAEL
+185 YSPVDYQGGIPYAEL

-210 NIKNGLSPSMLIN
+210 NIKNGLAPSMLIN

-302 MGIKDQ
+302 MGIKDNT
-308 SGLGNN
+308 GLGNN

-329 IRPLQELILDAIDD
+329 VRPFQELILDAIDD
-343 ILAYNDI
+343 ILAYNGA
-350 SLNIYFK
+350 SLNVYFK

-364 QADITEDQKEE
+364 QADIPEEQKEE
-375 LSKVEDCGC
+375 LS
-384 KDVSLA
+384 A
-390 SKQIDGRTAYD
+390 
-401 TKEEAELVA
+401 
-410 KELGCEGYHTHE
+410 
-422 LDGQTWYMPCESH
+422 
-435 DLEELKEPCQEGY
+435 
-448 EMIGFKMKNGKRVP
+448 
-462 NCVPLSELS
+462 
-471 KDSRP
+471 DSRP
-476 FLDDKLAHEMLDA
+476 FLDDELAHELLDA
-489 LADLGEEEPEGYELV
+489 LADLGEEEPLDDEWELV
-504 DAEIVGDDE
+504 DAEEVGDDE
-513 PEDFDVENYLNGLT
+513 PEDFDVEGYLNGLVS
-527 ELSAKQDSTQ
+527 LSATQDSNQ
-537 DGDIYKVRYKYVKGT
+537 DTKLYKVRYKYAKGT
-552 KKTAK
+552 SKTPV
-557 GSSRAFCKTMLSQG
+557 GQSREFCKTMMS
-571 KLYRKED
+571 KKMLYRKED
-578 IGMMSARGVNKSFG
+578 IGMMSARGVNKKFG
-592 HKGRNYSLFK
+592 HKGKNYSLFK

-620 KLKKNGEPYGGD
+620 RLKKDGTEWGGN
-632 ALRGTRYVNVNQA
+632 ALQGTKFVNVNQA
-645 VREGFKLPKNPKE
+645 VRAGFKLPKNPKE
-658 VAVAPIDMPR
+658 VAIAPIDMPR

-675 KG
+675 GK

>member
-16 AVIEDNRKEWVAYG
+16 QVVEDNRKQWVAYG
-30 EDNNYFQYLID
+30 DDNNYFQYLID

-47 TNNAIINGMTE
+47 TNNAIINGMSE
-58 LMYGKGLAATDASRK
+58 LIYGKGLYATDAQRK
-73 PEAYA
+73 PDQYA
-78 QMMSLFKRSCLRKVT
+78 QMKSLFSRTCMRKVT
-93 FDLKALGQ
+93 FDLKAMGQ
-101 AAFQII
+101 AAFQVI
-107 YNKDKSKIVQVAHM
+107 YNKDKSKIVQVEHM
-121 PIETLRFEKMNE
+121 PIETLRFEKMND
-133 DGEVCG
+133 DGDVTG

-151 KGYEPV
+151 RGFEPV
-157 RIPAFGHGEKGEAL
+157 RIPSFGHGAKGEGL

-185 YSPVDYQGGISYAEL
+185 YSPVDYQGGLPYAEL

-240 IIQKFSGTSNS
+240 IIQKFSGSSNS

-302 MGIKDQ
+302 MGIKDN

-329 IRPLQELILDAIDD
+329 VRPIQELILDACDD
-343 ILAYNDI
+343 ILAVNEV
-350 SLNIYFK
+350 SLNLYFK

-364 QADITEDQKEE
+364 QADMAEEVKEE
-375 LSKVEDCGC
+375 LSSDCGC
-384 KDVSLA
+384 K
-390 SKQIDGRTAYD
+390 
-401 TKEEAELVA
+401 
-410 KELGCEGYHTHE
+410 
-422 LDGQTWYMPCESH
+422 
-435 DLEELKEPCQEGY
+435 EELKDAEEQLNE
-448 EMIGFKMKNGKRVP
+448 
-462 NCVPLSELS
+462 
-471 KDSRP
+471 DSRP
-476 FLDDKLAHEMLDA
+476 FLDDELAHEMLDA
-489 LADLGEEEPEGYELV
+489 LADLGEEEPEGYELI

-513 PEDFDVENYLNGLT
+513 PEEFDTEEYLNGLVN
-527 ELSAKQDSTQ
+527 LSATQDSNQ
-537 DGDIYKVRYKYVKGT
+537 DSEIYKVRYKYVKGT
-552 KKTAK
+552 KKTSK
-557 GSSRAFCKTMLSQG
+557 GSSRSFCKTMLSQG

-578 IGMMSARGVNKSFG
+578 IGQMSARGVNKSFG

-620 KLKKNGEPYGGD
+620 KMKKNGEPYGGD
-632 ALRGTRYVNVNQA
+632 ALRGTKYVNVNQA
-645 VREGFKLPKNPKE
+645 VRAGFKLPKNPKE
-658 VAVAPIDMPR
+658 VSTAPIDMPR

-675 KG
+675 GK